1 MKPWVL
7 FVLCILGFVSGQ
19 AAVPNHKTLER
30 NSATSSPARNQKTP
44 PSQKTVPKSSGK
56 VPTSYLTQRSH
67 SATGSPARN
76 QKTTPSQKTVP
87 KSSGK
92 VPTSYLT
99 QRSHSATGSPSR
111 NEKKPASH
119 TSVPKS
125 NEKGPIPTI
134 TSSNLKASAKP
145 TTQPNSPI
153 SRGSSP
159 PSTKTPKS
167 SPPPTTTTAN
177 STTTQKSTGTSTL
190 VSASKTLTVS
200 GGQTASAQVG
210 WIIYGVGIGGSVAVG
225 GDILHIAGGT
235 EVIIVENS
243 SGQDEA
249 STIDSDTST
258 TSTSTSTSKSTSK
271 SSSSSSTSSSTASP
285 TPYNIYPKLDST
297 AHQQSA
303 FAKDL
308 EKVALPGS
316 VRRITGIRDRL
327 LLWVASLTPAQASE
341 LGRNPVVSVV
351 L

>member
-44 PSQKTVPKSSGK
+44 
-56 VPTSYLTQRSH
+56 
-67 SATGSPARN
+67 
-76 QKTTPSQKTVP
+76 PSQKTVP

-249 STIDSDTST
+249 STIDST
-258 TSTSTSTSKSTSK
+258 TTSKSKSKSK

-351 L
+351 V